1 MVLVEVSAVVVLTT
15 GQTTTTGVLAVLA
28 NTSVTGG
35 DVSAATERKRESQLP
50 GTFGNEDSSPRIAEW
65 QSWWCHACPFL
76 TSLRVSTQRTES
88 RTDATTSFLLGK
100 QC

>member
-35 DVSAATERKRESQLP
+35 DVSAATERKGESQLP
-50 GTFGNEDSSPRIAEW
+50 GTFGNEDNSPRIAEW
-65 QSWWCHACPFL
+65 QSWWYHASSVL
-76 TSLRVSTQRTES
+76 TSPRVSTQRKES
-88 RTDATTSFLLGK
+88 RTGVMTSFLLGK